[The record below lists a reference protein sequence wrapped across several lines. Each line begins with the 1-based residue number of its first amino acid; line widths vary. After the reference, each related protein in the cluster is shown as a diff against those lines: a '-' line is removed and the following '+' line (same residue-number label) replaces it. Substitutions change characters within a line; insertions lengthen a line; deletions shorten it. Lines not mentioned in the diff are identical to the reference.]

1 MEYSKIKQ
9 KSDLD
14 EYNEFEKEYKILQI
28 SKDISE
34 NEINKLMKI
43 LETDKIKKI
52 MVKEYYRDKILKQI
66 PVNMWSTILENEQKE
81 EYQQK
86 LEEEL
91 DKDEAVQMRTLIE
104 ILSIDVANYVK
115 GDNVQEVY
123 RITYFFK
130 NNNKMFEMDIFKD
143 NVQIMTRVK
152 NS

>member
-34 NEINKLMKI
+34 NEINKLMKT

-91 DKDEAVQMRTLIE
+91 EKDEAVRMRTLIE
-104 ILSIDVANYVK
+104 ILSIELANYVK